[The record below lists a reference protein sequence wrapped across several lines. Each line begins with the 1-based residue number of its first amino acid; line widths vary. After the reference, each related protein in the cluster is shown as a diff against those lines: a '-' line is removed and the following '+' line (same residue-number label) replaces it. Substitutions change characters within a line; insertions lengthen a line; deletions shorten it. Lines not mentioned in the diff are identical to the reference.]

1 MKSSRL
7 KRFGLALAALIPGL
21 LCAAPPA
28 RAYDFLITA
37 RTEGY
42 GYQLRRYERNG
53 VLFLNRRRM
62 TQYLGL
68 RVYNLLD
75 PGQDPYR
82 PGSKDAPRLLTFNL
96 LMRFDSDF
104 GGYSATNVGIPELS
118 NNQFDLVVGSLE
130 GRNLFGRVDFSLG
143 RIYDMELLDI
153 FAYDGLKVRLNL
165 PWRLYAEVGFGVQVA
180 RAHPLSRAVFETDS
194 PAGDDAA
201 EAWSPALSA
210 AAGLDGQWGLDLKL
224 AYRGVLSQANE
235 PGRDQGD
242 QVSMWGV
249 DQELVYVGAGWQ
261 VPVLGTRPTL
271 GLRYNLLTAQVDDL
285 TVGLSQR
292 LGSRHRLSAGYLR
305 SIPHFDGDSIF
316 NIFDTEPYHEASLAY
331 AVQILA
337 PLSAH
342 LRLGYRSYWQDEL
355 EADRDA
361 RPDGWSAGVGAR
373 WRSDRVRAG
382 LDLFYL
388 DGHGGVTAGGDLDG
402 AWSPLTWLTIQG
414 RVSLIHHEGVGYI
427 TTDGLNF
434 GAQLGALFTFFKG
447 IKGHILLEEN
457 VSSQY
462 KSALRLLGVL
472 SMEVAP

>member
-1 MKSSRL
+1 LSSSSFHRVA
-7 KRFGLALAALIPGL
+7 LALAVLVPGL
-21 LCAAPPA
+21 LCAVPPA
-28 RAYDFLITA
+28 HAYDFLITS

-42 GYQLRRYERNG
+42 GYQLRRYQRNG
-53 VLFLNRRRM
+53 IVFLNRRRV

-82 PGSKDAPRLLTFNL
+82 KGSDAAPRLLTFNL
-96 LMRFDSDF
+96 LMRFDADF
-104 GGYSATNVGIPELS
+104 GGYSTTSLGIPELI
-118 NNQFDLVVGSLE
+118 NNQFDLIIGSLE

-153 FAYDGLKVRLNL
+153 FAYDGLRVRLNL
-165 PWRLYAEVGFGVQVA
+165 PWSLYAEAGFGVQVA

-194 PAGDDAA
+194 AAGDDAA
-201 EAWSPALSA
+201 EALSPAFSA
-210 AAGLDGQWGLDLKL
+210 AVGLDGKWDLDLKV
-224 AYRGVLSQANE
+224 AYRGALSQANE
-235 PGRDQGD
+235 PGRAADD

-249 DQELVYVGAGWQ
+249 DQELIYVGAGWK
-261 VPVLGTRPTL
+261 VPVLGTHPTF

-285 TVGLSQR
+285 SAGLSQQ
-292 LGSRHRLSAGYLR
+292 LGRRHSLSAGYLR

-331 AVQILA
+331 AVQILE
-337 PLSAH
+337 PLAAH
-342 LRLGYRSYWQDEL
+342 LRLGYRSYWEDED
-355 EADRDA
+355 EASRDA

-388 DGHGGVTAGGDLDG
+388 DGHGGLTAGGDLDG

-427 TTDGLNF
+427 ATDGLNF
-434 GAQLGALFTFFKG
+434 GAQLGALVTFFKG
-447 IKGHILLEEN
+447 IKGHLLLEDN
-457 VSSQY
+457 VSSRY
-462 KSALRLLGVL
+462 RSALRVLAVL